1 MELFTVFLWRALKRQ
16 ARTGLKEATN
26 GSFNRITL
34 SEGCGEEK
42 MRFNALIPELSV
54 TDIEKSKWFYIE
66 LLGFKLEYEREDDKF
81 IFVSLEEETQMMLE
95 EINGHWDTGEL
106 KYPFGRGI
114 NFQIDIEDVQPVI
127 DRLRKQNIP
136 LFREP
141 TVSKY
146 KSNDTTFIQKEFLV
160 QDPDGYL
167 LRFSQEMAS

>member
-1 MELFTVFLWRALKRQ
+1 M
-16 ARTGLKEATN
+16 KEATN
-26 GSFNRITL
+26 VSFNRITL

-106 KYPFGRGI
+106 KHPFGRGI
-114 NFQIDIEDVQPVI
+114 NFQIDIKDVQPVI

-167 LRFSQEMAS
+167 LRFSQEMAG

>member
-1 MELFTVFLWRALKRQ
+1 MR
-16 ARTGLKEATN
+16 EATN

-106 KYPFGRGI
+106 KHPFGRGI

-167 LRFSQEMAS
+167 LRFSQEMAG

>member
-1 MELFTVFLWRALKRQ
+1 
-16 ARTGLKEATN
+16 
-26 GSFNRITL
+26 
-34 SEGCGEEK
+34 

-54 TDIEKSKWFYIE
+54 TDIEKSKWFYID
-66 LLGFKLEYEREDDKF
+66 LLGFKLEYEREGDKF
-81 IFVSLEEETQMMLE
+81 LFVSLEEETQMMLE
-95 EINGHWDTGEL
+95 EINGYWDTGEL

-114 NFQIDIEDVQPVI
+114 NFQIDIKNIQPVI
-127 DRLRKQNIP
+127 DRLRKKKHP

-167 LRFSQEMAS
+167 LRFSQEMEG

>member
-1 MELFTVFLWRALKRQ
+1 M
-16 ARTGLKEATN
+16 KEATN

-54 TDIEKSKWFYIE
+54 TNIEKSKWFYIE

-106 KYPFGRGI
+106 KHPFGRGI
-114 NFQIDIEDVQPVI
+114 NFQIDIKDVQPVI

-167 LRFSQEMAS
+167 LRFSQEMAG

>member
-1 MELFTVFLWRALKRQ
+1 MR
-16 ARTGLKEATN
+16 EATN

-167 LRFSQEMAS
+167 LRFSQEMAG

>member
-1 MELFTVFLWRALKRQ
+1 
-16 ARTGLKEATN
+16 
-26 GSFNRITL
+26 
-34 SEGCGEEK
+34 

-167 LRFSQEMAS
+167 LRFSQEMAG

>member
-1 MELFTVFLWRALKRQ
+1 M
-16 ARTGLKEATN
+16 KETTN